1 MKLGIVGLAGVG
13 KATIFQALTHKQIP
27 PGMRAETQLGAI
39 RVPDERVDALAR
51 LYQTRKLVHAQV
63 EYLLPG
69 LGSAKADGAGANE
82 QLVWNQVRE
91 CDALIHVVRN
101 FSAYGLPEPDVNGDF
116 RTLEQELILA
126 DLMVVEKRLER
137 LNLDKRRG
145 KKINAEELSLLTES
159 LRLLEDEVPL
169 RNDPQIASAPA
180 LRGFAFL
187 SAKPALVL
195 FNNADDD
202 EAPPQNSQLAE
213 SDNCVV
219 IRGKLEEELGQ
230 MTAEEAAE
238 FLAEFNINASARD
251 RVLQASYRL
260 LGLIS
265 FFTAGEKEVHVWTV
279 AENTP
284 ALHAAGAI
292 HSDMEKGFI
301 RAEVVAY
308 DDLMTAGSYAEA
320 RKSGT
325 VRLEGKTYLVKDG
338 DIIVV
343 RFNV

>member
-1 MKLGIVGLAGVG
+1 MKLGIVGLSGVG
-13 KATIFQALTHKQIP
+13 KATIFQALAHKQIP

-39 RVPDERVDALAR
+39 RVPDDRVDALAR
-51 LYQTRKLVHAQV
+51 FYQTRKIVHAQV

-69 LGSAKADGAGANE
+69 LGSAKADGAGD
-82 QLVWNQVRE
+82 QLVWNEVRE

-101 FSAYGLPEPDVNGDF
+101 FSAYGLPEPDPNRDF
-116 RTLEQELILA
+116 QALEQELILA

-137 LNLDKRRG
+137 LTLDKRRG
-145 KKINAEELSLLTES
+145 KKISQEELSLLTECQ
-159 LRLLEDEVPL
+159 RLLEDELPL
-169 RNDPQIASAPA
+169 RKDPQISASPV
-180 LRGFAFL
+180 LRGFALL
-187 SAKPALVL
+187 SAKPVLVL
-195 FNNADDD
+195 FNNGDDD
-202 EAPPQNSQLAE
+202 EALPRSCPLAE
-213 SDNCVV
+213 SANCMV

-230 MTAEEAAE
+230 MTDEEAAE
-238 FLAEFNINASARD
+238 FQAEFNIEASARD

-265 FFTAGEKEVHVWTV
+265 FFTAGEKEVHVRTV
-279 AENTP
+279 PENTP
-284 ALHAAGAI
+284 ALKAAGAI

-308 DDLMTAGSYAEA
+308 DDLMSAGSYAEA

-325 VRLEGKTYLVKDG
+325 VRLEGKTYPVQDG